1 MYYSYKARLRNLANK
16 ELKVTSFSSDS
27 LLQEHEKGL
36 TAGFELY
43 TKRDS
48 GAAVLLISQA
58 VHSLKNDVK
67 NLAMLSSTSND
78 GYHPSAYTEHVNSNH
93 FFKIP

>member
-1 MYYSYKARLRNLANK
+1 MANK
-16 ELKVTSFSSDS
+16 ELKVTSLSSDS

-48 GAAVLLISQA
+48 GAAVLLLISQA
-58 VHSLKNDVK
+58 VYSLKNDVK

-78 GYHPSAYTEHVNSNH
+78 GYHPSAYIEHVNSNH

>member
-1 MYYSYKARLRNLANK
+1 MYYSYKATLRNLANK

-43 TKRDS
+43 TK
-48 GAAVLLISQA
+48 
-58 VHSLKNDVK
+58 SLRSCSYPPDITG
-67 NLAMLSSTSND
+67 S
-78 GYHPSAYTEHVNSNH
+78 P
-93 FFKIP
+93 FFKELCQKSCNAVIN